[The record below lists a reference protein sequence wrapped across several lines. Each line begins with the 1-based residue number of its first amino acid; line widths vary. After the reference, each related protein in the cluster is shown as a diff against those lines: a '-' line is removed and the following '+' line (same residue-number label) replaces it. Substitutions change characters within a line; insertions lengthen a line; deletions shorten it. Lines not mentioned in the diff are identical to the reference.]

1 VTRHHGQRPRP
12 MAGSA
17 ATLAVKFAAITRGA
31 LNVVLRFSEAF
42 GQGPQMV
49 TNPMPGAVDVG
60 WRWSSVPDGLT
71 TDTAGADL
79 YLRLTF
85 DPMNQG
91 GMSMRVFYGPQCPDA
106 AEKHKVVA
114 DVLELVKIEMQ
125 QKGLAMPDSRGGL

>member
-1 VTRHHGQRPRP
+1 MSPHHNRQSRP

-17 ATLAVKFAAITRGA
+17 ATLAVKFAAITRAA

-42 GQGPQMV
+42 EQGPQMV

-71 TDTAGADL
+71 ADKAGPDL

-85 DPMNQG
+85 DPMNEG
-91 GMSMRVFYGPQCPDA
+91 GMSMNVFYGPQCPDA
-106 AEKHKVVA
+106 AEKQKVVD
-114 DVLELVKIEMQ
+114 DVLELIKIEMQ
-125 QKGLAMPDSRGGL
+125 QKGMAMPDSRGGL